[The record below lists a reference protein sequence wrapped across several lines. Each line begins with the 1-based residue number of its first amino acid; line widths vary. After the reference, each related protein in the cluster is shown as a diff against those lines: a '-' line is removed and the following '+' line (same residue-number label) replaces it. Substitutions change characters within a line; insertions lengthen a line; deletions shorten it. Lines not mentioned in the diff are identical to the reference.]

1 MLCGNAESRVGVD
14 CMACGLCR
22 FRELDCVLA
31 ESICVGLNS
40 SGVDIMLE
48 SNAEAQGSNTR

>member
-1 MLCGNAESRVGVD
+1 MLCGNAESRFGV

-22 FRELDCVLA
+22 FRELDCVLT

-40 SGVDIMLE
+40 SGVDTMLE

>member
-1 MLCGNAESRVGVD
+1 MLCGNAESRFGV

-40 SGVDIMLE
+40 SGVDTMLE